1 MIQIVEVGPR
11 DGLQNESV
19 VLDTGR
25 KVEFIERLA
34 GAGARRVEIVSFAHP
49 KRVPQMADAE
59 AVARAFA
66 GRDDFSRI
74 GLVMN
79 QRGWQRAQQVELDEI
94 NIPVGATAG
103 FNQANV
109 AASPD
114 ETIDFIANVVE
125 QTDLPVSGTVS
136 VAFGCPYEG
145 EVAEETVVAIAR
157 RLVEAGCA
165 EIGIADTIGV
175 ADPWTVRSRLEAV
188 RAVTGDIS
196 LRVHFHDTRHTG
208 IANTFAAIDAGVH
221 IVDASVGGIGGCPF
235 APNATGNI
243 ATDDIVFM
251 LHRAGYATGLDL
263 DQLIE
268 LAGWV
273 GEALSIIPP
282 SALLRAGGFPGS
294 AVRLHVETEDP
305 SRNGAEQEPEQTG
318 RRGK

>member
-1 MIQIVEVGPR
+1 MIQIVETGPR

-19 VLDTGR
+19 VLETGQ
-25 KVEFIERLA
+25 KVEFIERLV

-49 KRVPQMADAE
+49 ARVPQMADAE
-59 AVARAFA
+59 AVAEAFA

-79 QRGWQRAQQVELDEI
+79 ERGWQRAQQVELDEV
-94 NIPVGATAG
+94 NIPVGATKG

-114 ETIDFIANVVE
+114 ETIEFIAATAG
-125 QTDLPVSGTVS
+125 QTDLPVTGTVS

-145 EVAEETVVAIAR
+145 EVGEDTVVSIAS

-175 ADPWTVRSRLEAV
+175 ADPWTVRSRIEAV
-188 RAVTGDIS
+188 RTVTGDIP

-208 IANTFAAIDAGVH
+208 IANTFAAIDAGVE

-243 ATDDIVFM
+243 ATDDLVFM
-251 LHRAGYATGLDL
+251 LHRAGYRTGLDL

-268 LAGWV
+268 VSGWV
-273 GEALSIIPP
+273 GEALAIVPP
-282 SALLRAGGFPGS
+282 SALLRAGGFPG
-294 AVRLHVETEDP
+294 
-305 SRNGAEQEPEQTG
+305 
-318 RRGK
+318 